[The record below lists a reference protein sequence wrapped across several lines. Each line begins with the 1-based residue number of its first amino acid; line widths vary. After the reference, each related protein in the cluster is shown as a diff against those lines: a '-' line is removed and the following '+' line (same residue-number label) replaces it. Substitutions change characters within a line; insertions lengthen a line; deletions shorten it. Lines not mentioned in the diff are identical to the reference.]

1 MKYLSGGIFILII
14 LSGCANQHLVNANQH
29 IKRAKAAKK
38 TASMAHLIAPDSQAF
53 VNHKMLLVACWDL
66 KMAESELKKVTKN
79 DLNNLE
85 LNDYMQ
91 IEKEITALKKTTYYK
106 CTSD

>member
-1 MKYLSGGIFILII
+1 MKYLSGWIFILI
-14 LSGCANQHLVNANQH
+14 LSGCANQHLVNAKQH
-29 IKRAKAAKK
+29 INNVKTAKK
-38 TASMAHLIAPDSQAF
+38 TASMAHSMSPDSQAF
-53 VNHKMLLVACWDL
+53 IKHKMLLIECWDL

-91 IEKEITALKKTTYYK
+91 IEKEITALKKTTYK